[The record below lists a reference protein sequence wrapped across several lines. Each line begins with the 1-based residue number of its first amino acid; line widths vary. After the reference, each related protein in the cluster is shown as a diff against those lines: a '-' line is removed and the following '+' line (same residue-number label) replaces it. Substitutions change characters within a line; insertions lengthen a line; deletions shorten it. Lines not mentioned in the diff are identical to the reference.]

1 MDTLKRE
8 CRSTT
13 GRNMRNLMKLTG
25 NTSVDDDLVIGS
37 TRGLVY
43 NKIPEGQEWRVNFAE
58 DLINVNCDNR
68 GVGLT
73 RSEIEHMMQEVTT

>member
-25 NTSVDDDLVIGS
+25 NTSVDDLVIGS

-43 NKIPEGQEWRVNFAE
+43 NKIPEGEEWRVNIAE
-58 DLINVNCDNR
+58 DLINWECSPRD
-68 GVGLT
+68 VGLT
-73 RSEIEHMMQEVTT
+73 KCEVEQMMQEVTT